1 MKRVL
6 LGVLVIIAAI
16 SSIVFLEMD
25 WSNYKIYILITI
37 IIVAVVLCSLCVY
50 SVFTI
55 SKNKKIDY
63 LENRLE
69 VWNNTAYHV
78 KRAGDE
84 AFNELPIGII
94 LLDDNFEIKFANKYA
109 KTIFQNKL
117 IEKPLS
123 SVHNDLYEII
133 KLDEEIERKVIS
145 IYDKK
150 YDMIYRKENKLI
162 YFFDETER
170 EAVAKKYKERT
181 VALGIIYL
189 DNIEESFSSL
199 AVAEKGEL
207 RGRYLGEIV
216 SWISS
221 YNGYLKSFDDDRNI
235 IMVDYKSLEKMIADK
250 FSILDKIREI
260 STEHNLRVTA
270 SIGIACWDV
279 SYEELAT
286 YAQNAI
292 DLAEK
297 RGGDQVVV
305 NIQDKKIQY
314 FGAKTNSLEKSSKV
328 QIRMYAQT
336 LKDLIT
342 ESKNVFIMGHTDMD
356 TDSYGGMIGVLRM
369 ALLTNENVRMVVDEE
384 KCDSVVKKILETNAR
399 EFVTLNKYTIRS
411 EDALDLMT
419 DDSLLIVVDTQSPL
433 IAHNPELL
441 GNAKKLVVID
451 HHRQGDKG
459 YENAVM
465 SHVDASASSTVELI
479 SQMIPFYG
487 KVNISAYEATLMLS
501 GIVVDT
507 NDFTFRVGS
516 NTFEAAS
523 LLKEYGADMIKVR
536 ILLREDLNRNL
547 QIATAINKAKILF
560 NKYAIVALDDE
571 IAERVLLSQISDKV
585 LSIDGI
591 GAAFTIGYV
600 SNGTVG
606 ISARSYGDINVQILM
621 EEMGGG
627 GHFNQA
633 ACQKKD
639 MSIKDVYDEL
649 YKILE
654 REQLQDGEETMKIIL
669 TEDVKGKG
677 VKGDVVEV
685 ANGYAMF
692 LINGKKAIE
701 ATFENLKQLKEDK
714 EKEQQ
719 DEINHYNMVL
729 KLKDEI
735 DNKSINIGVKMG
747 ADGKLFGAVTT
758 KMVSDEFENE
768 YGIHIDKKKITL
780 SADVNSLGIY
790 EASVHLYKDI
800 EAKIEVN
807 VVEK

>member
-1 MKRVL
+1 MKRALIIL
-6 LGVLVIIAAI
+6 LIGFLAV
-16 SSIVFLEMD
+16 SSIIFLDMD
-25 WSNYKIYILITI
+25 WSTYKTALLIV
-37 IIVAVVLCSLCVY
+37 IVAVAIGLISFCVY
-50 SVFTI
+50 SIFTT

-94 LLDDNFEIKFANKYA
+94 LLDDNYEIKFANKYA
-109 KTIFQNKL
+109 KLIFQNKL
-117 IEKPLS
+117 IEKPLG
-123 SVHNDLYEII
+123 SVHNDLYELV
-133 KLDEEIERKVIS
+133 KKDEEIEREVIS
-145 IYDKK
+145 IYEKK
-150 YDMIYRKENKLI
+150 YDMIFRKENKLI
-162 YFFDETER
+162 YLFDETQR
-170 EAVAKKYKERT
+170 EEVTKKYRERT

-189 DNIEESFSSL
+189 DNIEESFASL

-221 YNGYLKSFDDDRNI
+221 YNGYLKSFDEDRSVI
-235 IMVDYKSLEKMIADK
+235 IVDYKALTQMIADK
-250 FSILDKIREI
+250 FSILDRIREI

-279 SYEELAT
+279 SYEELST

-305 NIQDKKIQY
+305 NIQDQKIQY
-314 FGAKTNSLEKSSKV
+314 FGAKTNSSEKSSKV

-342 ESKNVFIMGHTDMD
+342 DAKNVFIMGHTNMD
-356 TDSYGGMIGVLRM
+356 TDSYGGMIGLLRM
-369 ALLTNENVRMVVDEE
+369 ALITNENVRIVVDEE

-399 EFVTLNKYTIRS
+399 EFVALNKYAIRS
-411 EDALDLMT
+411 EDALDIMT
-419 DDSLLIVVDTQSPL
+419 DESLLIVVDTQSPM
-433 IAHNPELL
+433 IAHNPKLIEK
-441 GNAKKLVVID
+441 AKRLVVID

-459 YENAVM
+459 YENALM
-465 SHVDASASSTVELI
+465 SHVDASASSSVELI

-487 KVNISAYEATLMLS
+487 KINISAYEATLMLS

-507 NDFTFRVGS
+507 NDFTFRVS
-516 NTFEAAS
+516 ANTFEAAS

-536 ILLREDLNRNL
+536 ILLREDLNRSL
-547 QIATAINKAKILF
+547 QIASAMNRAKVIF
-560 NKYAIVALDDE
+560 NKFAIVALDDE
-571 IAERVLLSQISDKV
+571 VVERVFLAQVSDKV
-585 LSIDGI
+585 LTIDGI
-591 GAAFTIGYV
+591 AAAFTIGYI
-600 SNGTVG
+600 SEGTVG

-633 ACQKKD
+633 ACQRQS
-639 MSIKDVYDEL
+639 SIQVLYDEL

-714 EKEQQ
+714 EREHQ
-719 DEINHYNMVL
+719 DEINHYNLVL
-729 KLKDEI
+729 KLKEEI
-735 DNKSINIGVKMG
+735 NNKSIRVGIKTG

-758 KMVSDEFENE
+758 KMISEEFENE
-768 YGIHIDKKKITL
+768 YGIHIDKKKISL
-780 SADVNSLGIY
+780 AVDINSLGIY
-790 EASVHLYKDI
+790 EASVQLYKDI
-800 EAKIEVN
+800 EAKIEVQ